1 MLAAGTSST
10 PVTSEETSNGAG
22 GKSSGGASGKSSSG
36 KSNGAT
42 KASSASGTSTANFLT
57 KTDATDM
64 ISSTVNSFAS
74 YFVTAY
80 NKGIDIINSI
90 PGTIQSNSVRVT
102 EALGKKLQDIGNAV
116 KGGEQNADSKNNND
130 YVSIIKPH
138 FDMLEKLRKQDIVK
152 YKQLV
157 ALAELVKTQPASVI
171 YTKIT
176 KAYGISTPPTR
187 A

>member
-1 MLAAGTSST
+1 MPAAGTSST
-10 PVTSEETSNGAG
+10 S
-22 GKSSGGASGKSSSG
+22 GASGKSSGGTSG
-36 KSNGAT
+36 KSSLSAT
-42 KASSASGTSTANFLT
+42 TTANYLT

-64 ISSTVNSFAS
+64 ISSTVNSFAT

-130 YVSIIKPH
+130 YVSIVKPH

-157 ALAELVKTQPASVI
+157 ALAEQVKTQPASVI